1 MPATRLVL
9 TVTGA
14 ACAAVLAVPSA
25 LTSDASA
32 PAEDT
37 DRATHRGHAVLG
49 TPSAV
54 GRAGRLPRIRGY
66 VGADATFTI
75 SKHKVPKGRYRVVV
89 KDETASH
96 NWHLEGRGVDKATT
110 LDGIGTW
117 VWRVRLRR
125 GTYTAVCDTHPAS
138 MNASLKVT
146 SN

>member
-14 ACAAVLAVPSA
+14 ACAAVLAVPAA
-25 LTSDASA
+25 LTSDAAA
-32 PAEDT
+32 PAGD
-37 DRATHRGHAVLG
+37 THRTAHPDHAVLG
-49 TPSAV
+49 TPSVV

-66 VGADATFTI
+66 VGADATLTI

-89 KDETASH
+89 KDEAASH
-96 NWHLEGRGVDKATT
+96 NWHIEGRGVDKATT
-110 LDGIGTW
+110 LGGIGTW

-125 GTYTAVCDTHPAS
+125 GTYTVVCDAHPAS

-146 SN
+146 SD